1 MRLRSKPRYAIA
13 VSAALFAILG
23 AGTTFAAETAKEPS
37 FKQDVLPILQEH
49 CSQCHAPGQ
58 IGYQAIGL
66 DLTTYRGVMAGSRH
80 GPAVIPHQP
89 QIGSMM
95 KVLDWKQEYYVHMPA
110 MSHQVPEAEMNV
122 IREWIAAGA
131 KNN

>member
-1 MRLRSKPRYAIA
+1 MRLRSKPQYLIA
-13 VSAALFAILG
+13 VSAALFAMLG
-23 AGTTFAAETAKEPS
+23 AGTGFAAETANQPS

-49 CSQCHAPGQ
+49 CAQCHAPGQ

-66 DLTTYRGVMAGSRH
+66 DLTTYHGVMAGSRH
-80 GPAVIPHQP
+80 GPTVIPHQP

-95 KVLDWKQEYYVHMPA
+95 KVLDWKQDYYVHMPA

-122 IREWIAAGA
+122 IRDWIAAGA